1 MSPEP
6 SITTRFPTIFPARLT
21 YFCAAPAVKNA
32 AWTVAGGSDRAA
44 RSLSAPCRKDD
55 ATRFDALKAD
65 GRGRDGDFQGRV
77 LLLLVALH
85 LKRGRFERHDNVAL
99 RKFVDETPRI
109 FGPGQLRSKAL
120 EAKSVM
126 NTLVENAP
134 HLRFAFY
141 DENAF
146 SAAIISGDRGGQARR
161 AASQDDDVPRLGV
174 DVGSGEFQ

>member
-21 YFCAAPAVKNA
+21 YFCAAPAVE
-32 AWTVAGGSDRAA
+32 TPLG
-44 RSLSAPCRKDD
+44 RSPGVPIAPRVLSAPCRKDD

-85 LKRGRFERHDNVAL
+85 LKRGRFERHDDVAL

-109 FGPGQLRSKAL
+109 FGPGQLRGKAL